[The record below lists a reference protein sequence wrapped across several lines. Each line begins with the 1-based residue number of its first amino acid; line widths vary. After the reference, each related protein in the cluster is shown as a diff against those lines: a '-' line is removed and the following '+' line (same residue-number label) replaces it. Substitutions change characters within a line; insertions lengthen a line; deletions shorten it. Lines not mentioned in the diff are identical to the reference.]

1 MCINMLLV
9 LLVLFLSSTY
19 NNIIMIL
26 ICILLY
32 LYYIT
37 IYDVLCID
45 NMALSFALFLLF
57 CNREGKAKQEH
68 EQHCTSENFV
78 NSAQQ
83 YKQTNLLA

>member
-1 MCINMLLV
+1 
-9 LLVLFLSSTY
+9 
-19 NNIIMIL
+19 
-26 ICILLY
+26 
-32 LYYIT
+32 
-37 IYDVLCID
+37 
-45 NMALSFALFLLF
+45 MALSFALFLLF